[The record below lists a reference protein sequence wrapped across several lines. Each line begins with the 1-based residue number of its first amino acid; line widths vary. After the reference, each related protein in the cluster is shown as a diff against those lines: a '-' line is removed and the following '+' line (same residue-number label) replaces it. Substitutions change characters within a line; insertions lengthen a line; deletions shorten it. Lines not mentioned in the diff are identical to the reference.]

1 MNSIVIGS
9 GFGGIAAAL
18 RLKAKG
24 HKVKL
29 IEKHPDLGGR
39 ARVFKRNG
47 FIYDAGPTVI
57 TAPYLINELFELF
70 NKDPKNYIELTP
82 LKIWYQFIFEDKT
95 KFNYSGDEIE
105 MKDQIEKL
113 SKEDVNGY
121 EKLVNFTKKI
131 FDKGFL
137 ELADVPFDKPFVM
150 MQQLPALLKLKSYK
164 SVYSLVS
171 SYIKN
176 EKLRRMLSM
185 HPLLVGGNPFT
196 TTSIYGL
203 ILYLEKKWGIHYS
216 VGGTGNIIK
225 GFEKL
230 MNEVGIEIIKNT
242 EVTEIITKNNKIS
255 GVKLNNENEIDADNV
270 VCNADPPAF
279 YEKMLSKS
287 NENSMLFNWK
297 KNRMEYSMG
306 LFVYYFGTKKIYE
319 NVEHHTIK
327 FGNKY
332 EEHLDDIFNKKK
344 LNNENEIG
352 ADNVVCNADPPA
364 FYEKMLSKSNESSML
379 FNWKK
384 NRMEYSMGL
393 FVYYFGTKKIYENVE
408 HHTIKFGNKYKEHL
422 DDIFDKKKLNND
434 ISYYLHRPTATD
446 KTMAPEGNDCFYVLV
461 PVPNNQSKINW
472 ETEGEKMKN
481 LVIEKMEKDLM
492 PDLKNN
498 IVEDFYLTPDYFEK
512 ELNTKFGS
520 GFSIQPKFTQSA
532 YFRFHNKSEIY
543 DGLYFVGAGTH
554 PGAGVPGV
562 LSSAKVLDKL
572 F

>member
-18 RLKAKG
+18 RLRAKG
-24 HKVKL
+24 HDVTL
-29 IEKHPDLGGR
+29 IEKHQDLGGR

-47 FIYDAGPTVI
+47 FTFDGGPTVI

-70 NKDPKNYIELTP
+70 KKNPKDYIELSP
-82 LKIWYQFIFEDKT
+82 LKIWYQFIFEDRS
-95 KFNYSGDEIE
+95 KFNYSGNENE
-105 MKDQIEKL
+105 MKAQIGEL
-113 SKEDVNGY
+113 SEEDVQGY

-131 FDKGFL
+131 FDKGFT

-150 MQQLPALLKLKSYK
+150 LQQLPALLKLKSYK

-216 VGGTGNIIK
+216 MGGPGNIIK

-230 MNEVGIEIIKNT
+230 MNEVGIKVIKGNEVKKIISKNT
-242 EVTEIITKNNKIS
+242 KIT
-255 GVKLNNENEIDADNV
+255 GVQLSNDNTINADIV
-270 VCNADPPAF
+270 ICNADPPAV
-279 YEKMLSKS
+279 YEKLLDGNS
-287 NENSMLFNWK
+287 NNSFLFNWK
-297 KNRMEYSMG
+297 K
-306 LFVYYFGTKKIYE
+306 K
-319 NVEHHTIK
+319 
-327 FGNKY
+327 
-332 EEHLDDIFNKKK
+332 
-344 LNNENEIG
+344 
-352 ADNVVCNADPPA
+352 
-364 FYEKMLSKSNESSML
+364 
-379 FNWKK
+379 
-384 NRMEYSMGL
+384 RMEYSMGL

-422 DDIFDKKKLNND
+422 DDIFDKKKLNED
-434 ISYYLHRPTATD
+434 ISYYLHRPSATD
-446 KTMAPEGNDCFYVLV
+446 KSMAPEGNDCFYVLV
-461 PVPNNQSKINW
+461 PVPNNQSGINW
-472 ETEGEKMKN
+472 NTEGEKMKRLIIN
-481 LVIEKMEKDLM
+481 KMEKDLM
-492 PDLKNN
+492 PNLKEN

-512 ELNTKFGS
+512 DLNTKFGS

-562 LSSAKVLDKL
+562 LSSAKVLDKIL
-572 F
+572 

>member
-24 HKVKL
+24 HKVTL

-39 ARVFKRNG
+39 ARVFRKNG
-47 FIYDAGPTVI
+47 FIFDGGPTVI

-70 NKDPKNYIELTP
+70 KKNPKDYIKLSP
-82 LKIWYQFIFEDKT
+82 LKVWYQFVFEDKS
-95 KFNYSGDEIE
+95 KFNYSGNENE
-105 MKDQIEKL
+105 MKAQIKEL
-113 SKEDVNGY
+113 NKEDVKGY

-131 FDKGFL
+131 FDKGFT
-137 ELADVPFDKPFVM
+137 ELADIPFDKPFVM
-150 MQQLPALLKLKSYK
+150 MQQLPSLLKLKSYK

-216 VGGTGNIIK
+216 MGGTGNIIK

-230 MNEVGIEIIKNT
+230 MNEVGIKVIKGNEVKKIISKNT
-242 EVTEIITKNNKIS
+242 KIT
-255 GVKLNNENEIDADNV
+255 GVQLSNDNTINADIV
-270 VCNADPPAF
+270 ICNADPPAV
-279 YEKMLSKS
+279 YEKLLDGNS
-287 NENSMLFNWK
+287 NNSFLFNWK
-297 KNRMEYSMG
+297 K
-306 LFVYYFGTKKIYE
+306 K
-319 NVEHHTIK
+319 
-327 FGNKY
+327 
-332 EEHLDDIFNKKK
+332 
-344 LNNENEIG
+344 
-352 ADNVVCNADPPA
+352 
-364 FYEKMLSKSNESSML
+364 
-379 FNWKK
+379 
-384 NRMEYSMGL
+384 RMEYSMGL

-422 DDIFDKKKLNND
+422 DDIFDKKKLNED
-434 ISYYLHRPTATD
+434 ISYYLHRPSATD
-446 KTMAPEGNDCFYVLV
+446 KSMAPEGNDCFYVLV
-461 PVPNNQSKINW
+461 PVPNNQSGIDWN
-472 ETEGEKMKN
+472 TEGEKMKSLIIN
-481 LVIEKMEKDLM
+481 KMEKDLM
-492 PDLKNN
+492 PNLKEN

-512 ELNTKFGS
+512 DLNTKFGS

-562 LSSAKVLDKL
+562 LSSAKVLDKIL
-572 F
+572 

>member
-24 HKVKL
+24 HKVTL

-39 ARVFKRNG
+39 ARVFRKNG
-47 FIYDAGPTVI
+47 FIFDGGPTVI

-70 NKDPKNYIELTP
+70 KKNPKDYIKLSP
-82 LKIWYQFIFEDKT
+82 LKVWYQFVFEDKS
-95 KFNYSGDEIE
+95 KFNYSGNENE
-105 MKDQIEKL
+105 MKAQIKEL
-113 SKEDVNGY
+113 NKEDVKGY

-131 FDKGFL
+131 FDKGFT
-137 ELADVPFDKPFVM
+137 ELADIPFDKPFVM
-150 MQQLPALLKLKSYK
+150 MQQLPSLLKLKSYK

-216 VGGTGNIIK
+216 MGGTGNIIK

-230 MNEVGIEIIKNT
+230 MNEVGIKVIKGN
-242 EVTEIITKNNKIS
+242 EVIKILSKNNKITS
-255 GVKLNNENEIDADNV
+255 IQLDNHDYIDADNV
-270 VCNADPPAF
+270 ICNADPPAV
-279 YEKMLSKS
+279 YEKLLDEK
-287 NENSMLFNWK
+287 NNNSFLFKWK
-297 KNRMEYSMG
+297 KKRMEYSMG
-306 LFVYYFGTKKIYE
+306 LFVYYFGTKKIYD

-327 FGNKY
+327 FG
-332 EEHLDDIFNKKK
+332 
-344 LNNENEIG
+344 
-352 ADNVVCNADPPA
+352 
-364 FYEKMLSKSNESSML
+364 S
-379 FNWKK
+379 
-384 NRMEYSMGL
+384 
-393 FVYYFGTKKIYENVE
+393 
-408 HHTIKFGNKYKEHL
+408 KYKEHL

-434 ISYYLHRPTATD
+434 ISYYLHRPSATD
-446 KTMAPEGNDCFYVLV
+446 KSMAPEGNDCFYVLV
-461 PVPNNQSKINW
+461 PVPNNQSGIDW
-472 ETEGEKMKN
+472 SIEGDKMKK
-481 LVIEKMEKDLM
+481 LIIDKMENDLM
-492 PDLKNN
+492 PNLRNN

-512 ELNTKFGS
+512 DLNTKFGS

-562 LSSAKVLDKL
+562 LSSAKVLDKIL
-572 F
+572 

>member
-18 RLKAKG
+18 RLRAKG
-24 HKVKL
+24 HDVTL
-29 IEKHPDLGGR
+29 IEKHQDLGGR

-47 FIYDAGPTVI
+47 FTFDGGPTVI

-70 NKDPKNYIELTP
+70 KKNPKDYIELSP
-82 LKIWYQFIFEDKT
+82 LKIWYQFIFEDRS
-95 KFNYSGDEIE
+95 KFNYSGNENE
-105 MKDQIEKL
+105 MKAQIGEL
-113 SKEDVNGY
+113 SQEDVQGY

-131 FDKGFL
+131 FDKGFT
-137 ELADVPFDKPFVM
+137 ELADIPFDKPFVM

-216 VGGTGNIIK
+216 MGGTGNIIK
-225 GFEKL
+225 GYEKL
-230 MNEVGIEIIKNT
+230 MSEVGINVMKKS
-242 EVTEIITKNNKIS
+242 EVTKIISKNGKIY
-255 GVKLNNENEIDADNV
+255 GVQINGQNNLEADNV
-270 VCNADPPAF
+270 ICNADPPAV
-279 YEKMLSKS
+279 YEKLL
-287 NENSMLFNWK
+287 NENTNNSFLFNWK

-306 LFVYYFGTKKIYE
+306 LFVYYFGTKKIY
-319 NVEHHTIK
+319 N
-327 FGNKY
+327 
-332 EEHLDDIFNKKK
+332 
-344 LNNENEIG
+344 
-352 ADNVVCNADPPA
+352 
-364 FYEKMLSKSNESSML
+364 
-379 FNWKK
+379 
-384 NRMEYSMGL
+384 
-393 FVYYFGTKKIYENVE
+393 NVE

-422 DDIFDKKKLNND
+422 DDIFNNKKLNND

-446 KTMAPEGNDCFYVLV
+446 KSMAPEGNDCFYVLI
-461 PVPNNQSKINW
+461 PVPNNQSGIDWNI
-472 ETEGEKMKN
+472 EGEKMKN
-481 LVIEKMEKDLM
+481 LVIDKMEKDLM
-492 PDLKNN
+492 PNLRDN
-498 IVEDFYLTPDYFEK
+498 IVDDFYLTPDYFEK
-512 ELNTKFGS
+512 DLNTKYGS

-532 YFRFHNKSEIY
+532 YFRFHNKSEVY

-562 LSSAKVLDKL
+562 LSSAKVLDKII
-572 F
+572 

>member
-18 RLKAKG
+18 RLRAKG
-24 HKVKL
+24 HDVTL
-29 IEKHPDLGGR
+29 IEKHQDLGGR

-47 FIYDAGPTVI
+47 FTFDGGPTVI

-70 NKDPKNYIELTP
+70 KKNPKDYIELSP
-82 LKIWYQFIFEDKT
+82 LKIWYQFIFEDRS
-95 KFNYSGDEIE
+95 KFNYSGNENE
-105 MKDQIEKL
+105 MKAQIGEL
-113 SKEDVNGY
+113 SQEDVQGY

-131 FDKGFL
+131 FDKGFT

-216 VGGTGNIIK
+216 MGGTGNIIK

-230 MNEVGIEIIKNT
+230 MNEVGIKVIKGNEVKKIISKNT
-242 EVTEIITKNNKIS
+242 KIT
-255 GVKLNNENEIDADNV
+255 GVQLNNDNTINADIV
-270 VCNADPPAF
+270 ICNADPPAV
-279 YEKMLSKS
+279 YEKLLDGNS
-287 NENSMLFNWK
+287 NNSFLFNWK
-297 KNRMEYSMG
+297 KKRMEYSMG

-319 NVEHHTIK
+319 NVEHQ
-327 FGNKY
+327 
-332 EEHLDDIFNKKK
+332 
-344 LNNENEIG
+344 
-352 ADNVVCNADPPA
+352 
-364 FYEKMLSKSNESSML
+364 
-379 FNWKK
+379 
-384 NRMEYSMGL
+384 
-393 FVYYFGTKKIYENVE
+393 
-408 HHTIKFGNKYKEHL
+408 TIKFGNKYKEHL
-422 DDIFDKKKLNND
+422 DDIFDKKKLNED
-434 ISYYLHRPTATD
+434 ISYYLHRPSATD
-446 KTMAPEGNDCFYVLV
+446 KSMAPEGNDCFYVLV
-461 PVPNNQSKINW
+461 PVPNNQSGIDWN
-472 ETEGEKMKN
+472 TEGEKMKSLIIN
-481 LVIEKMEKDLM
+481 KMEKDLM
-492 PDLKNN
+492 PNLKEN

-512 ELNTKFGS
+512 DLNTKFGS

-562 LSSAKVLDKL
+562 LSSAKVLDKIL
-572 F
+572 

>member
-18 RLKAKG
+18 RLRAKG
-24 HKVKL
+24 HQVTL

-39 ARVFKRNG
+39 ARVFKKNG
-47 FIYDAGPTVI
+47 FTFDGGPTVI
-57 TAPYLINELFELF
+57 TAPYLINELFDLF
-70 NKDPKNYIELTP
+70 KKDPEDYIKLTP

-95 KFNYSGDEIE
+95 KFDYSGNELE
-105 MKDQIEKL
+105 MKNQIQKINMR
-113 SKEDVNGY
+113 DVKGY

-131 FDKGFL
+131 FNKGFI

-171 SYIKN
+171 SYVQS

-185 HPLLVGGNPFT
+185 HPLLVGGNPFS

-216 VGGTGNIIK
+216 MGGTGNIIN
-225 GFEKL
+225 GYEKL
-230 MNEVGIEIIKNT
+230 MSEVGIKILKES
-242 EVTEIITKNNKIS
+242 EVTKIISKNNKIS
-255 GVKLNNENEIDADNV
+255 GVQINNLIDIDADNV
-270 VCNADPPAF
+270 ICNADPPAV
-279 YEKMLSKS
+279 YDKLLGQ
-287 NENSMLFNWK
+287 NNNNS
-297 KNRMEYSMG
+297 
-306 LFVYYFGTKKIYE
+306 I
-319 NVEHHTIK
+319 
-327 FGNKY
+327 
-332 EEHLDDIFNKKK
+332 
-344 LNNENEIG
+344 
-352 ADNVVCNADPPA
+352 
-364 FYEKMLSKSNESSML
+364 L

-422 DDIFDKKKLNND
+422 DDIFDKKKLNKD

-446 KTMAPEGNDCFYVLV
+446 KSMAPEGNDCFYVLV

-472 ETEGEKMKN
+472 DIEGEKMKK

-492 PDLKNN
+492 PNLSEN

-512 ELNTKFGS
+512 DLNTKYGS

-562 LSSAKVLDKL
+562 LSSAKVLDKII
-572 F
+572 